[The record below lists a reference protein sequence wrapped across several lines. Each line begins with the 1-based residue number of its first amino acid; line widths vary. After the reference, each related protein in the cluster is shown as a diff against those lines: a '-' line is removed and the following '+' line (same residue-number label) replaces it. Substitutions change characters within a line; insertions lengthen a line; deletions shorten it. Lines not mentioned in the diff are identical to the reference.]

1 MTNKLMDGF
10 EKVSNKQMGGLKRTT
25 GGKRTIGQT
34 RTGSGWRTT
43 ANSFTLWEPEEV
55 GQVGFFCL
63 ESFSLRSTVW
73 KNARATRAR
82 NQQGPGDEDR
92 EGASRNPQRHQVQN
106 PRGSPSQDSATSE
119 PSGMS
124 ETDAS
129 NTSETSSTCSV
140 GTQTRLHS
148 DLPSYNNDG
157 GYVAHVV
164 PCAPTVPHVPKEN
177 RRLNGL
183 RPSEMRRR
191 KYVVDSD
198 ERESANFRANLRDT
212 LEDTI
217 EWRNDNDRFSMKHNG
232 ECLNLDE
239 ESGVRRSRRV
249 RWIDHQNDQARKT
262 EVQ

>member
-1 MTNKLMDGF
+1 M
-10 EKVSNKQMGGLKRTT
+10 
-25 GGKRTIGQT
+25 
-34 RTGSGWRTT
+34 
-43 ANSFTLWEPEEV
+43 
-55 GQVGFFCL
+55 GQVGFSCL
-63 ESFSLRSTVW
+63 ESFVEINNMEECSSNSSKKPRRGRRRRPRRRKPKPAATPSSKSTW
-73 KNARATRAR
+73 
-82 NQQGPGDEDR
+82 
-92 EGASRNPQRHQVQN
+92 
-106 PRGSPSQDSATSE
+106 SPTQDSATSE
-119 PSGMS
+119 SSGMS

-129 NTSETSSTCSV
+129 DTSETSSTSSV
-140 GTQTRLHS
+140 ATQTRLHA
-148 DLPSYNNDG
+148 DLPSYNSVG

-177 RRLNGL
+177 RRPDGL

-198 ERESANFRANLRDT
+198 LRESANFRANLRDT

-217 EWRNDNDRFSMKHNG
+217 EWRNDNDTFSVKDNG